1 MQSNDKYQEYFDL
14 YNNYIRT
21 HNLGNKYL
29 ESGKIVMQTEHY
41 RVLYYSSTNVIP
53 WPRHGIQKNIKKD
66 CIPLQARG
74 MTNQF
79 TNLHN
84 NTFLIIPS
92 IFNSPEIF
100 FLARD
105 KNFIENLRSYGE
117 VYLIDW
123 LEIEEPKYL
132 LDDYVHKIIEV
143 IDNLKIK
150 DINLIGHCIG
160 GNLAIA
166 AKILIPKFIKTLT
179 LLTCPWDFSHFFY
192 IRMLHRY
199 LKLDSGIENLPII
212 PKIHIQIL
220 FFLLFPDYFNAKLKK
235 FFSITSYKE
244 QELAFRIEHWLMSGN
259 NISKG
264 VYNQI
269 MQNILD
275 ENMFINLKWKIDNF
289 IIDPSLIDCPVYIVG
304 AEDDQIVPK
313 SSILSLQKLLKNS
326 KLIEVKGGH
335 ISYLINDKLD
345 KLFKEYEC

>member
-1 MQSNDKYQEYFDL
+1 MLDSNKLQEYFDL
-14 YNNYIRT
+14 YNNYAKT

-41 RVLYYSSTNVIP
+41 RVLYYSCISSSSVMSFP
-53 WPRHGIQKNIKKD
+53 QKRESRNNYKMD
-66 CIPLQARG
+66 SRFRG
-74 MTNQF
+74 NDKERGGNDIERNRDDTC
-79 TNLHN
+79 
-84 NTFLIIPS
+84 TFLIIPS

-105 KNFIENLRSYGE
+105 KNFIENLRSHGE

-143 IDNLKIK
+143 IDSLKIK
-150 DINLIGHCIG
+150 DVNLIGHCIG

-166 AKILIPKFIKTLT
+166 AKILISKFIKTLT

-220 FFLLFPDYFNAKLKK
+220 FFLLFPDYFNAKLKN
-235 FFSITSYKE
+235 FS
-244 QELAFRIEHWLMSGN
+244 L
-259 NISKG
+259 
-264 VYNQI
+264 
-269 MQNILD
+269 
-275 ENMFINLKWKIDNF
+275 
-289 IIDPSLIDCPVYIVG
+289 
-304 AEDDQIVPK
+304 
-313 SSILSLQKLLKNS
+313 
-326 KLIEVKGGH
+326 
-335 ISYLINDKLD
+335 
-345 KLFKEYEC
+345 

>member
-1 MQSNDKYQEYFDL
+1 MDDK
-14 YNNYIRT
+14 
-21 HNLGNKYL
+21 HK
-29 ESGKIVMQTEHY
+29 
-41 RVLYYSSTNVIP
+41 
-53 WPRHGIQKNIKKD
+53 
-66 CIPLQARG
+66 
-74 MTNQF
+74 
-79 TNLHN
+79 
-84 NTFLIIPS
+84 FLIIPS

-100 FLARD
+100 FLARG
-105 KNFIENLRSYGE
+105 KNFIENLRNYGE

-143 IDNLKIK
+143 IDSLKIK
-150 DINLIGHCIG
+150 DINCIGHCIG

-166 AKILIPKFIKTLT
+166 TNVLIPKFIKTLT

-192 IRMLHRY
+192 IRMLHRC
-199 LKLDSGIENLPII
+199 LKLDSGIENLPTI

-220 FFLLFPDYFNAKLKK
+220 FFLLFPNYFNAKLKK
-235 FFSITSYKE
+235 FCSITSDQE
-244 QELAFRIEHWLMSGN
+244 QELAFRIEHWLTSGN

-269 MQNILD
+269 IQNILD
-275 ENMFINLKWKIDNF
+275 KNMFINLKWQIDNRSLQKFAYRKEFGGDTERSTASYINIREDASTGSTYKLPLEVELPKRSNF
-289 IIDPSLIDCPVYIVG
+289 IIDPSLIDCPVYIVA

-335 ISYLINDKLD
+335 ISYLINSKLD
-345 KLFKEYEC
+345 KLFKEYT

>member
-1 MQSNDKYQEYFDL
+1 MDKPRDD
-14 YNNYIRT
+14 T
-21 HNLGNKYL
+21 H
-29 ESGKIVMQTEHY
+29 I
-41 RVLYYSSTNVIP
+41 
-53 WPRHGIQKNIKKD
+53 
-66 CIPLQARG
+66 
-74 MTNQF
+74 
-79 TNLHN
+79 
-84 NTFLIIPS
+84 FLIIPS

-105 KNFIENLRSYGE
+105 KSFIENLRSYGE

-132 LDDYVHKIIEV
+132 LDDYVYKIIEV
-143 IDNLKIK
+143 IDSLKIK

-166 AKILIPKFIKTLT
+166 TNVLMPKFIKTLT

-212 PKIHIQIL
+212 PKVHIQIL

-235 FFSITSYKE
+235 FFSITSDKE
-244 QELAFRIEHWLMSGN
+244 QELAFRIENWLMSGN

-269 MQNILD
+269 IQNILD

-289 IIDPSLIDCPVYIVG
+289 IIDPSLIHCPVYIVA

-313 SSILSLQKLLKNS
+313 SSILPLQKLLKNS
-326 KLIEVKGGH
+326 KLINVTGGH

-345 KLFKEYEC
+345 KLFKEYTL

>member
-1 MQSNDKYQEYFDL
+1 MLDNNKLQEYFDL
-14 YNNYIRT
+14 YNNYT
-21 HNLGNKYL
+21 KTNNLGNKYL
-29 ESGKIVMQTEHY
+29 KSGEIVIQAEHY
-41 RVLYYSSTNVIP
+41 RVLYYSVSSYGLLTKSSN
-53 WPRHGIQKNIKKD
+53 GQYKKLD
-66 CIPLQARG
+66 VQYN
-74 MTNQF
+74 T
-79 TNLHN
+79 

-105 KNFIENLRSYGE
+105 RSFIDNLRRYGE

-123 LEIEEPKYL
+123 LQIEESQYC
-132 LDDYVHKIIEV
+132 LDDYVNEIIEV
-143 IDNLKIK
+143 IDILKIK

-166 AKILIPKFIKTLT
+166 ANVLMPQFIKTLT

-192 IRMLHRY
+192 IRMLYSY
-199 LKLDSGIENLPII
+199 LKLDSSIVNLSII

-220 FFLLFPDYFNAKLKK
+220 FFLLSPDCFNTKLKK
-235 FFSITSYKE
+235 FFSITSDKE
-244 QELAFRIEHWLMSGN
+244 QELAFRIEHWLMSGH

-269 MQNILD
+269 IQNILY
-275 ENMFINLKWKIDNF
+275 ENMFINLKWKINNF
-289 IIDPSLIDCPVYIVG
+289 IIDPSLIDCSVYIVS
-304 AEDDQIVPK
+304 AENDQIVPK
-313 SSILSLQKLLKNS
+313 SSILTLQKLLQNS

-345 KLFKEYEC
+345 KLLKEYTL

>member
-29 ESGKIVMQTEHY
+29 ESGKIVRQTEHY
-41 RVLYYSSTNVIP
+41 RVLYYSVSSCGLSTGSSN
-53 WPRHGIQKNIKKD
+53 KKYKKLD
-66 CIPLQARG
+66 LSRFMLDSVDKPQDD
-74 MTNQF
+74 
-79 TNLHN
+79 
-84 NTFLIIPS
+84 NTFLITPS

-105 KNFIENLRSYGE
+105 KNFIENLRSHGE

-143 IDNLKIK
+143 IDSLKIK

-160 GNLAIA
+160 GNLVTAT
-166 AKILIPKFIKTLT
+166 KIIVPKKVKTLT

-192 IRMLHRY
+192 IRMLHKY
-199 LKLDSGIENLPII
+199 LKLDSYIENLAMI

-235 FFSITSYKE
+235 FFSITCDKE
-244 QELAFRIEHWLMSGN
+244 QELAFRIENWLMSGN

-275 ENMFINLKWKIDNF
+275 ENTFINLKWKIDNF
-289 IIDPSLIDCPVYIVG
+289 IIDPSLIDCPVYIVA
-304 AEDDQIVPK
+304 AEGDQIVPK
-313 SSILSLQKLLKNS
+313 SSILPLQKLLKNS

-335 ISYLINDKLD
+335 ISYLINDKLGE
-345 KLFKEYEC
+345 LLKEY

>member
-1 MQSNDKYQEYFDL
+1 MLDSNKLQEYFDL
-14 YNNYIRT
+14 YNNYAKT

-29 ESGKIVMQTEHY
+29 KSGKIVMQTEHY
-41 RVLYYSSTNVIP
+41 RVLYYSASSRGLSTGSSNDMSHPMDSVDK
-53 WPRHGIQKNIKKD
+53 PRDDTH
-66 CIPLQARG
+66 A
-74 MTNQF
+74 
-79 TNLHN
+79 
-84 NTFLIIPS
+84 FLIIPS

-132 LDDYVHKIIEV
+132 LDDYVHKVIEV
-143 IDNLKIK
+143 IDSLKIK

-166 AKILIPKFIKTLT
+166 TNILMPKFIKTLT

-235 FFSITSYKE
+235 FFSITAGKE

-275 ENMFINLKWKIDNF
+275 KNMFMNLEWKIDNF
-289 IIDPSLIDCPVYIVG
+289 IVAPSLIDCPVYIVA
-304 AEDDQIVPK
+304 AEDDKIVPK

-345 KLFKEYEC
+345 KLFKEYDKLCC

>member
-1 MQSNDKYQEYFDL
+1 M
-14 YNNYIRT
+14 
-21 HNLGNKYL
+21 
-29 ESGKIVMQTEHY
+29 
-41 RVLYYSSTNVIP
+41 
-53 WPRHGIQKNIKKD
+53 
-66 CIPLQARG
+66 
-74 MTNQF
+74 
-79 TNLHN
+79 
-84 NTFLIIPS
+84 
-92 IFNSPEIF
+92 
-100 FLARD
+100 
-105 KNFIENLRSYGE
+105 RSYGE

-132 LDDYVHKIIEV
+132 LDDYVYKIIEV
-143 IDNLKIK
+143 IDSLKIK

-166 AKILIPKFIKTLT
+166 TNVLMPKFIKTLT

-212 PKIHIQIL
+212 PKVHIQIL

-235 FFSITSYKE
+235 FFSITSDKE
-244 QELAFRIEHWLMSGN
+244 QELAFRIENWLMSGN

-269 MQNILD
+269 IQNILD

-289 IIDPSLIDCPVYIVG
+289 IIDPSLIHCPVYIVA

-313 SSILSLQKLLKNS
+313 SSILPLQKLLKNS
-326 KLIEVKGGH
+326 KLINVTGGH

-345 KLFKEYEC
+345 KLFKEYTL